1 MSHFLGIDLGT
12 QSVKVIAYDEKGE
25 LKALSS
31 REYPIISKQ
40 PGFAEQEPETWWKKT
55 AEAIR
60 EVISRLS
67 SREIKGIGFSGQMHG
82 AVFLD
87 KNYQPVYPAI
97 IWADQRSKKQVTFIR
112 ETLKNELV
120 EISGS
125 TIATGFMAASVLW
138 LKENLPQIYDKVRWI
153 ILPKDY
159 LKVKMGLLP
168 STDVADASATLLFNI
183 KRRKWSE
190 KIFDVLGINS
200 DLFPPVYNSSEMIG
214 KMSQRVKENLGLEGE
229 NILVAGAG
237 DQHCAALGNGII
249 HEKETLLTIGT
260 GGQIFTP
267 LKHPLADPKL
277 RIHTFCH
284 AIPGY
289 WHLLGATLCAG
300 LSLSWFKKSLLDSP
314 SFSFDFKDMD
324 EEARKIPPGCNELLF
339 LPYLLGERT
348 PYMDPLA
355 RGAFINLHLTH
366 QRAHFTRAIMEGVA
380 LSLKNA
386 WEVFEE
392 MGAES
397 ERFIF
402 SGGGS
407 KSSLWRKIL
416 ASVFQ
421 KPLLTTT
428 TREEAATGACILA
441 MVGTGCSSSF
451 EEAIDTIVHYHTP
464 TLPEPEWSEKYQS
477 LFKKFK
483 QLYHSLKEYFPKES
497 GQIL

>member
-12 QSVKVIAYDEKGE
+12 QSVKVTAYDEKGE

-40 PGFAEQEPETWWKKT
+40 PGFAEQEPEIWWEKT

-138 LKENLPQIYDKVRWI
+138 LKENLPQIYDRVRWI

-159 LKVKMGLLP
+159 LKVKMGLPP

-183 KRRKWSE
+183 KRRSWSE
-190 KIFDVLGINS
+190 KIFDVLGINP
-200 DLFPPVYNSSEMIG
+200 DLFPPVHNSSEMIG
-214 KMSQRVKENLGLEGE
+214 EMSQRVKENLGLEGE

-249 HEKETLLTIGT
+249 HEKEILLTIGT

-267 LKHPLADPKL
+267 LKHPLVDPKL

-284 AIPGY
+284 AVPGY

-324 EEARKIPPGCNELLF
+324 EEARKIPPGCNELIF

-348 PYMDPLA
+348 PYMDPWA

-392 MGAES
+392 IGAES

-421 KPLLTTT
+421 KPLFTTT

-441 MVGTGCSSSF
+441 MVGTGHFSNF
-451 EEAIDTIVHYHTP
+451 EEAMDTIVRYHTP
-464 TLPEPEWSEKYQS
+464 TLPESEWSEKYQS
-477 LFKKFK
+477 LFEKFK
-483 QLYHSLKEYFPKES
+483 KLYDSLREYFPQES
-497 GQIL
+497 G

>member
-483 QLYHSLKEYFPKES
+483 QLYHSLKKYFPKES

>member
-1 MSHFLGIDLGT
+1 VSHFLGIDLGT

-451 EEAIDTIVHYHTP
+451 ADAIDTIVHYNTP
-464 TLPEPEWSEKYQS
+464 TPTEPEWSAK
-477 LFKKFK
+477 
-483 QLYHSLKEYFPKES
+483 
-497 GQIL
+497 

>member
-12 QSVKVIAYDEKGE
+12 QSVKVIAYNEKGE
-25 LKALSS
+25 LKALST

-40 PGFAEQEPETWWKKT
+40 PGFAEQEPETWWEKT
-55 AEAIR
+55 TEAIR
-60 EVISRLS
+60 EVLLHLP

-87 KNYQPVYPAI
+87 ENLKPIYPAI
-97 IWADQRSKKQVTFIR
+97 IWADQRSKKQVALIR
-112 ETLKNELV
+112 ETLKKDLA

-138 LKENLPQIYDKVRWI
+138 LKENLPQIYDKIRWI

-159 LKVKMGLLP
+159 LKVKMGLPP

-190 KIFDVLGINS
+190 KILDVLDINP
-200 DLFPPVYNSSEMIG
+200 DLLPPVYNSSEVIG
-214 KMSQRVKENLGLEGE
+214 EMAHTVKENLGLKGEG
-229 NILVAGAG
+229 ILVAGAG

-249 HEKETLLTIGT
+249 HERETLLTIGT

-267 LKHPLADPKL
+267 LTRPRIDPKL

-284 AIPGY
+284 AVPGY

-314 SFSFDFKDMD
+314 SFSFDFKEMD

-348 PYMDPLA
+348 PYMDPSA
-355 RGAFINLHLTH
+355 RGAFVNLHLTH

-392 MGAES
+392 LGVES
-397 ERFIF
+397 ERFVF

-416 ASVFQ
+416 ASVFRE
-421 KPLLTTT
+421 PLFTTT

-441 MVGTGCSSSF
+441 MVGTGCFSNF
-451 EEAIDTIVHYHTP
+451 EEAVNAMITYHTP
-464 TLPEPEWSEKYQS
+464 TLPEPEWSEKYGL
-477 LFKKFK
+477 LFEKFK
-483 QLYHSLKEYFPKES
+483 RLYDSLKEHFPKES
-497 GQIL
+497 G